1 MYYNLL
7 PYYSLEESLE
17 LSERE
22 YQENNL
28 AEWRKASEPVTQWI
42 ITQKQ
47 RLESLQGVA
56 EDLDTVQKQ
65 KEEENVS
72 VLRSVPFNVT
82 QIL

>member
-7 PYYSLEESLE
+7 PYYRLEESLE